1 MTQEFDLSVTPVG
14 NNQYLVRTER
24 VPYGAPLAQE
34 QVTWPVDKWLAQARQ
49 LMSDP
54 LQGVLQADPARSS
67 LSLIELG
74 QELYASLF
82 QATLRDSWVIAQGV
96 AQNRR
101 EPLRLRLGLKG
112 ADLLRLPWEVMYG
125 TDVPVERLRQP
136 GSITPAPRPLA
147 TGTRIIFSRYLL
159 GTRLVEES
167 LAIPPQLNQPLRI
180 LMVVSAPT
188 DQEQLK
194 LYREVKQMQQELQT
208 QSPSRTEIGHQPGP
222 EIQLKILNQ
231 PGREQLT
238 QELEQNHYQV
248 LHYAGHSDLS
258 AAGGSLYLVN
268 NRTGLTEVLAG
279 DDLSGL
285 LVNNGIRLAV
295 FNSCRGAHTAVADP
309 SLGQDRNLAEAL
321 VSRGI
326 PAVLAM
332 AEQIPDNVALNLT
345 GLFYRSLKL
354 GIPID
359 SSLNRAR
366 QGLISAY
373 GSHQFYWALPVLYL
387 HPEFDGYLMTRD
399 RNRDSLRDPSID
411 RSSRLPANYGVPPLL
426 QRDLAELPERQPL
439 RSMEDRN
446 VTPARTGPSTEDL
459 EIVEA
464 EARSEEAD
472 KLVIAEIFQQL
483 SPPAQAHT
491 NGAAPAAPSHPPDSN
506 SSIPP
511 DSASD
516 VQPQELP
523 STPPQRSKSRR
534 GMHRFWV
541 LPVLGAAGVALGYF
555 GLRALP
561 QQSWMPDWLGH
572 SASLETPQPSPSL
585 QIDLSQA
592 LEDLDPSQTI
602 EELGALA
609 KDSFQNGQV
618 DVGMAA
624 VTVLL
629 DRNALNQASNALKA
643 VPSALKEH
651 PQINFLRGR
660 LAWQGVKAAD
670 GEHTVAQAR
679 DFWQKSAKDDP
690 ENLDYQEA
698 LGFTYYVENDLE
710 TALKIWAGPNADLM
724 SRDPRVLN
732 FRAAIAL
739 AMKKDAANRP
749 PNQQREY
756 ILTAIQ
762 NYKGVVSRDPKNYS
776 PEALQNNWLW
786 TEAAVRDWKA
796 LADIAN
802 QQPNQPAASPSP
814 APVSPTPS
822 PTPTAPAAP
831 AP

>member
-24 VPYGAPLAQE
+24 VPFGAPLAQE
-34 QVTWPVDKWLAQARQ
+34 QVTWAVEKWLAQARQ

-54 LQGVLQADPARSS
+54 LQGVLQGDPTRSS
-67 LSLIELG
+67 LSLVELG

-82 QATLRDSWVIAQGV
+82 QGTLRDSWVIAQGV

-101 EPLRLRLGLKG
+101 EGLRLRLGLKG

-125 TDVPVERLRQP
+125 TDVPVEKLRQP
-136 GSITPAPRPLA
+136 SSITSTPRPLA
-147 TGTRIIFSRYLL
+147 TGTRIIFSRYQL

-167 LAIPPQLNQPLRI
+167 LTVPPQPNQTLRI

-208 QSPSRTEIGHQPGP
+208 QSPSRSESDTDSGP

-238 QELEQNHYQV
+238 QELEQRHYQV

-268 NRTGLTEVLAG
+268 NRTGLTEVLTG

-309 SLGQDRNLAEAL
+309 IAGQDRNLAEAL

-359 SSLNRAR
+359 LSLNRAR

-387 HPEFDGYLMTRD
+387 HPEFDGYLMARD
-399 RNRDSLRDPSID
+399 RNRDNLADRLSRMPS
-411 RSSRLPANYGVPPLL
+411 SYGVPSMMR
-426 QRDLAELPERQPL
+426 RDPELASAEKQPV
-439 RSMEDRN
+439 RSSDDREI
-446 VTPARTGPSTEDL
+446 TPARAVASTEDL
-459 EIVEA
+459 ELLEA
-464 EARSEEAD
+464 EGRSEEAD
-472 KLVIAEIFQQL
+472 RLVIAEIFQQL
-483 SPPAQAHT
+483 APPSPQPQLT
-491 NGAAPAAPSHPPDSN
+491 QLNGASTEASPKPVAPSTSP
-506 SSIPP
+506 SSTTTQHHAVDQPSQLRK
-511 DSASD
+511 SAG
-516 VQPQELP
+516 
-523 STPPQRSKSRR
+523 RR
-534 GMHRFWV
+534 RIGRFLL

-561 QQSWMPDWLGH
+561 HQGWMPDWLGR
-572 SASLETPQPSPSL
+572 TPSPQATPEPSPSVF
-585 QIDLSQA
+585 IN
-592 LEDLDPSQTI
+592 DPFQTV
-602 EELGALA
+602 EELRALA
-609 KDSFQNGQV
+609 KSSFEEGQV
-618 DVGMAA
+618 EMGIEA
-624 VTVLL
+624 VKKLL
-629 DRNALNQASNALKA
+629 DRGALPKASEALAA
-643 VPSALKEH
+643 VPTELKED
-651 PQINFLRGR
+651 PRINFLRGR

-670 GEHTVAQAR
+670 GQHTVAQAQ
-679 DFWQKSAKDDP
+679 DFWQKAVKDDP

-698 LGFTYYVENDLE
+698 LGFTYYAQDDLE
-710 TALKIWAGPNADLM
+710 TALKIWAEPNAALM
-724 SRDPRVLN
+724 DRDKRVLK
-732 FRAAIAL
+732 FKAAIAI
-739 AMKKDAANRP
+739 ATKKDAAKRP
-749 PNQQREY
+749 PDQQSAY
-756 ILTAIQ
+756 LLTAVQ
-762 NYKGVVSRDPKNYS
+762 NYKKVVSRDPETYT
-776 PEALQNNWLW
+776 PEALRKNWLW
-786 TEAAVRDWKA
+786 TEAAVKDWEA
-796 LADIAN
+796 LAEVAN
-802 QQPNQPAASPSP
+802 KQRQPEASQPTPT
-814 APVSPTPS
+814 PTPS
-822 PTPTAPAAP
+822 FNPSP
-831 AP
+831 